1 MKNFR
6 FILLLLGSLT
16 ILAGCQKSIIYKVN
30 AVGPNDS
37 KVVLTE
43 FADLQ
48 CPACAQLTPI
58 IKEIVSKHPEIRY
71 EYKHYPLS
79 YHEFSFKAA
88 EAAECAGDQGKF
100 WEFIE
105 KIFESQETWEQSK
118 NPDAIFQRI
127 AREQGMDLQK
137 LGACVEDP
145 RVKEEALREREE
157 GRGLGI
163 QETPTFFVNGNK
175 IDGVPAM
182 KVKMDSYFKKK
193 ISQKKEK

>member
-1 MKNFR
+1 MMKE
-6 FILLLLGSLT
+6 
-16 ILAGCQKSIIYKVN
+16 Y
-30 AVGPNDS
+30 
-37 KVVLTE
+37 
-43 FADLQ
+43 FAAHPHEIHLQ
-48 CPACAQLTPI
+48 
-58 IKEIVSKHPEIRY
+58 IRY
-71 EYKHYPLS
+71 YPLIHNHLYALKS
-79 YHEFSFKAA
+79 AIY
-88 EAAECAGDQGKF
+88 AECASRQNKF